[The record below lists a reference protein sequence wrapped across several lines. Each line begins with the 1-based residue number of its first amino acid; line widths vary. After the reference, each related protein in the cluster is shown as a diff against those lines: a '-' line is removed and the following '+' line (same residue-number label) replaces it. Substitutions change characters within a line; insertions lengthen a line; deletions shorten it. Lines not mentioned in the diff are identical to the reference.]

1 MPDDRRALHPA
12 APVFTVNRLNR
23 HGKGEAEISGRALSW
38 RDAQQDAAKCQDMA
52 QSPTQRRYAGF
63 TPMLRM

>member
-12 APVFTVNRLNR
+12 APVFTANRLNR
-23 HGKGEAEISGRALSW
+23 HGKVEVSGRALSW
-38 RDAQQDAAKCQDMA
+38 RDAQQDVAKCQDMA
-52 QSPTQRRYAGF
+52 QNPTQRRYAGF